1 MKKELIRK
9 HAKTLLVG
17 LLRALQ
23 GTAATATLA
32 LGVALC
38 IGIPQASGYIAVGL
52 FVAAMLIA
60 AGGLLQAYNCGRNI
74 AGSKKKGEH
83 KK

>member
-9 HAKTLLVG
+9 YVKTLLVG

-32 LGVALC
+32 FGVVLC
-38 IGIPQASGYIAVGL
+38 IEIPQASGFAAVGL
-52 FVAAMLIA
+52 FVAALLFVA
-60 AGGLLQAYNCGRNI
+60 CGLLQFYNCGHYI
-74 AGSKKKGEH
+74 ADGKKKGE
-83 KK
+83 KKK